1 MKGNKTIAMTM
12 ATTIILIAAQAVAQT
27 NFKDLSLPEVWQGTQ
42 ETVFGKL
49 SFDHGMPTKKS
60 AETLYAKLDAYR
72 ATEIYLWSLP
82 IVSNAQWRKEMMN
95 KHAGWKNRSV
105 VHIKSYDDR
114 VGVLTINQ
122 TSEYFASFV
131 NTDDAATIIEVPPG
145 IIVGLVTDM
154 WQRGLTDL
162 GVFSRNAGSGG
173 TYILYGPNT
182 PKDKVPDIK
191 GAKRLE
197 SQTSN
202 AFVLMRFIRIEG
214 KTPIEELQ
222 AKVRVYAA
230 GEKPSIDLIPGSDKP
245 LQNFAPRGMAYWK
258 LLHEILQEED
268 VVERDRFSM
277 YMAHT
282 LGIERGKPFEPTD
295 AQRKALEAGVVSGEA
310 VAKTLVFN
318 ERLEGVLRKDGWRY
332 IISGSLPD
340 AFEETQRVRDFDL
353 LDPRSRFT
361 YEACTSSPR
370 MANPIVGKGQAYAGV
385 FEDSEDNR
393 LHGDRSYV
401 MKFNPPPPAELFWSI
416 VFYDVESRSLIVNET
431 RNATVGSRATKDL
444 QVNDD
449 GSVWV
454 FAGPKPPKGW
464 ESNWVETV
472 PGRGW
477 FPYVRMYGPGEK
489 WFDEDA
495 FKLPQVE
502 RVDFKDFSK

>member
-1 MKGNKTIAMTM
+1 MKRQF
-12 ATTIILIAAQAVAQT
+12 TTTFVMCAVLVWVASAAHAQST
-27 NFKDLSLPEVWQGTQ
+27 FKDLTLPKVWQG
-42 ETVFGKL
+42 ERATVFGKL
-49 SFDHGMPTKKS
+49 TFDHGMPAKDS
-60 AETLYAKLDAYR
+60 ADKLYGILDAYR
-72 ATEIYLWSLP
+72 ATELYLWALP
-82 IVSNAQWRKEMMN
+82 IVSNAQWRKQMMV
-95 KHAGWKNRSV
+95 KHPSWKNRSV
-105 VHIKSYDDR
+105 IHIKSFDDR

-122 TSEYFASFV
+122 SSEYFASFV
-131 NTDDAATIIEVPPG
+131 NTDDAATIIQVPAG

-173 TYILYGPNT
+173 TYILYGPTT
-182 PKDKVPDIK
+182 PKDKIPDIK
-191 GAKRLE
+191 GASRLA

-214 KTPIEELQ
+214 ETPIEELQ
-222 AKVRVYAA
+222 DKVRIYTA
-230 GEKPSIDLIPGSDKP
+230 GEEPSIDLIPGGDKP
-245 LQNFAPRGMAYWK
+245 LQNWAPRGFGFWQ

-268 VVERDRFSM
+268 VLERDRFFM
-277 YMAHT
+277 YWAHT
-282 LGIERGKPFEPTD
+282 LGIERGKPFKPTP
-295 AQRKALEAGVVSGEA
+295 AQRKALMAGVVSGEA

-318 ERLEGVLRKDGWRY
+318 ERMEGVLRKDGWRY
-332 IISGSLPD
+332 IISGRLPD
-340 AFEETQRVRDFDL
+340 AFEETQRMRDYDL

-370 MANPIVGKGQAYAGV
+370 MANPDIGKGQAYAGV
-385 FEDSEDNR
+385 FEDSQGER
-393 LHGDRSYV
+393 LHGDLSYV
-401 MKFNPPPPAELFWSI
+401 MKFNPPPPAELFWSV
-416 VFYDVESRSLIVNET
+416 VFYDVESRSLIVNES

-444 QVNDD
+444 KINED

-464 ESNWVETV
+464 ESNWVQTV

-502 RVDFKDFSK
+502 KVDFADFVK